1 VPEPDPDKGRTVLGV
16 VTDSS
21 DADND
26 DAVEPKEQALA
37 LFPVDLPFFLDD
49 VSFLEEKEEE
59 KKLGSFMV
67 AKKDWT
73 RRGEGER
80 KVEGN

>member
-1 VPEPDPDKGRTVLGV
+1 V

-67 AKKDWT
+67 AK
-73 RRGEGER
+73 RIGPGEGRER
-80 KVEGN
+80 GRWKGIRGAAGRREL

>member
-1 VPEPDPDKGRTVLGV
+1 V

-49 VSFLEEKEEE
+49 VSFLEEE

-67 AKKDWT
+67 AK
-73 RRGEGER
+73 RIGPGEGRER
-80 KVEGN
+80 GRWKGIRGTAGRREL